1 MNEALLL
8 FDYGVIVFYLAFVA
22 IVGVVVSHKQ
32 SSESFLIADRKL
44 GTFACLTS
52 VVASKVGAGAIMTL
66 VALVYLF
73 GYSAIWYFVGASTG
87 YVIFLFFAPSLKM
100 LSQHN
105 KFYTLPDYFFQRHGK
120 AVGFICSSIVLGYM
134 MVALLIQLIGGAKAV
149 SHLWG
154 ISFVGSFFLIV
165 VTIYI
170 YTVLGGFKAVVS
182 TDTIQFLLMLFILGF
197 LGLVLS
203 DGIDQ
208 ELVLSGFNRE
218 QSLPMRFS
226 ISFFIG
232 GVIMPFLSM
241 ELWQRIYAAA
251 DIKTV
256 KKSLATSAI
265 VYLVLGALIC
275 VIGSVISEKLT
286 DIDPDLALVEGFIS
300 LLPSGLA
307 GLGLILFFSAI
318 MSSADSYLFACVAT
332 LTHDFFGR
340 IIVKEK
346 HSLVKLSRALVTVL
360 LVICFV
366 LSYWIESVVEG
377 TFIFFAFGSVVA
389 VSGITSW
396 FFKNCRSRTIGTGMV
411 VGVFGTLVVIMS
423 KPIDATL
430 GLNSLALTSAGF
442 ISEIIVT
449 RIIRAG
455 RTAGP

>member
-1 MNEALLL
+1 ML

-22 IVGVVVSHKQ
+22 MVGVVVSHKQ

-52 VVASKVGAGAIMTL
+52 VVASKIGAGAIMTL

-100 LSQHN
+100 LSQQN
-105 KFYTLPDYFFQRHGK
+105 KFYTLSDYFFKRYGK
-120 AVGFICSSIVLGYM
+120 TIGYISSSIVLIYM
-134 MVALLIQLIGGAKAV
+134 NLALLIQLIGGAKAV
-149 SHLWG
+149 SHLSS
-154 ISFVGSFFLIV
+154 ISFSSSFLLIV

-170 YTVLGGFKAVVS
+170 YTVLGGFRAVVS
-182 TDTIQFLLMLFILGF
+182 TDIIQFLMMLFILGF
-197 LGLVLS
+197 IGFVLS
-203 DGIDQ
+203 DGINQ
-208 ELVLSGFNRE
+208 ELVFSGFNRDRY
-218 QSLPMRFS
+218 LPIKFS

-241 ELWQRIYAAA
+241 ELWQRIYAAT

-256 KKSLATSAI
+256 QKSLVTSAI
-265 VYLVLGALIC
+265 IYIIFGALLCI
-275 VIGSVISEKLT
+275 IGSVISEKLT
-286 DIDPDLALVEGFIS
+286 GIDPDMALVEGFIS
-300 LLPSGLA
+300 LLPAGMT

-332 LTHDFFGR
+332 LAHDFFGR
-340 IIVKEK
+340 ITPIEK
-346 HSLVKLSRALVTVL
+346 NSLVWLSRFLVTAM
-360 LVICFV
+360 LVFAIV
-366 LSYWIESVVEG
+366 MSHWIKTVIEG
-377 TFIFFAFGSVVA
+377 TYIFFAFGSVVA
-389 VSGITSW
+389 VSAITSW
-396 FFKNCRSRTIGTGMV
+396 LFKTCRSRTIGAGMI
-411 VGVFGTLVVIMS
+411 VGFVGTVVVIMY

-449 RIIRAG
+449 RIL
-455 RTAGP
+455 RTGEAAGP